1 MKARFFRSPVVQ
13 RLGASI
19 QDNLELYRT
28 GTFDAFI
35 DEPANYFEAELS
47 IKEEILATICCEKD
61 NFNEV
66 DSCMKMYHSL
76 CGISQYLARDERLW
90 VYLSHASLLTYTR
103 IRWPIP
109 TNNEKAIKHIQAHF
123 FCAGARGIER
133 DNSASRLWWMASLC
147 NRAAGIQLTEALTCF
162 LHQSDVRANIVERP
176 TTSQNVTIFSAVL
189 KRLNQS
195 YNGDKALFDREKFR
209 AIMKELNLRGG
220 VKLLAALPEPTIE
233 RILDE
238 CIFETGQV

>member
-1 MKARFFRSPVVQ
+1 MKARFFKSSVVQ
-13 RLGASI
+13 SLSASVK
-19 QDNLELYRT
+19 DNLELYRS

-35 DEPANYFEAELS
+35 NEAANHFESELE
-47 IKEEILATICCEKD
+47 IREEILETIDCEKD

-66 DSCMKMYHSL
+66 DCCMKMYQSL
-76 CGISQYLARDERLW
+76 DGISQYLARDERLW
-90 VYLSHASLLTYTR
+90 VYLSHTYLLAYTR
-103 IRWPIP
+103 VRWPIP
-109 TNNEKAIKHIQAHF
+109 SDDETAIKHVQAHF

-147 NRAAGIQLTEALTCF
+147 NRTVGIQLADALTCF

-189 KRLNQS
+189 KRLNDS
-195 YNGDKALFDREKFR
+195 YNGDKALFGREKFR
-209 AIMKELNLRGG
+209 SIMKGLNLRGG

-233 RILDE
+233 RILEE
-238 CIFETGQV
+238 CITEAG

>member
-1 MKARFFRSPVVQ
+1 VKARFFKSSVVQ
-13 RLGASI
+13 SLSTSVK
-19 QDNLELYRT
+19 DNLELYRS

-35 DEPANYFEAELS
+35 NEPDNYFESELD
-47 IKEEILATICCEKD
+47 IKEDILATINCQTD

-66 DSCMKMYHSL
+66 DCCVRMYQSL
-76 CGISQYLARDERLW
+76 DGISQYLARDERLW
-90 VYLSHASLLTYTR
+90 VYLAHTHLLAYTR

-109 TNNEKAIKHIQAHF
+109 SDDEKAIKHIQAHF

-133 DNSASRLWWMASLC
+133 DNTASRLWWMASLC
-147 NRAAGIQLTEALTCF
+147 NRTAGIPLSDALTCF

-189 KRLNQS
+189 KKLNQS
-195 YNGDKALFDREKFR
+195 YNSDKALFGREKFR
-209 AIMKELNLRGG
+209 SIMKGLNLRGG

-238 CIFETGQV
+238 CISEAG

>member
-1 MKARFFRSPVVQ
+1 MQNSNQRVTQTKSIAREFFSKSVSGLCAARS
-13 RLGASI
+13 
-19 QDNLELYRT
+19 DNLL
-28 GTFDAFI
+28 
-35 DEPANYFEAELS
+35 
-47 IKEEILATICCEKD
+47 
-61 NFNEV
+61 
-66 DSCMKMYHSL
+66 
-76 CGISQYLARDERLW
+76 Q
-90 VYLSHASLLTYTR
+90 
-103 IRWPIP
+103 
-109 TNNEKAIKHIQAHF
+109 
-123 FCAGARGIER
+123 
-133 DNSASRLWWMASLC
+133 LWWMASLC